1 MHQHCK
7 ILLIEDDAGLAR
19 GISEYLQIQHIEL
32 LHAATAQQALAV
44 AGDFDLI
51 LCDIMLPDGNG
62 LQLLPALQQRWAC
75 PVLFL
80 TALSSADDQICGL
93 EAGAADYLCKP
104 IDPSLLLAKIRSSLR
119 ARQHQHRRTLAL
131 HDLVIDFSLNRALLA
146 GRPLQLTSLEF
157 DILCFFMTRPGQ
169 IVSRELLFHHLV
181 GRAYDGLDRAID
193 VRISRLRKHL
203 EQLNV
208 TGLAIVTV
216 RGQGYLFNYLPE
228 AAALPE
234 IAASPVTTAALPDL
248 SVAGPS
254 R

>member
-19 GISEYLQIQHIEL
+19 GINEYLQIQQIEL
-32 LHAATAQQALAV
+32 RHAATAQQALAV
-44 AGDFDLI
+44 EGDFDLI

-62 LQLLPALQQRWAC
+62 LQLLPALQQRWSC

-119 ARQHQHRRTLAL
+119 ASQRQQQTRRTLAL

-203 EQLNV
+203 EQLAI

-228 AAALPE
+228 
-234 IAASPVTTAALPDL
+234 TTAFLPDPA
-248 SVAGPS
+248 VVGPVQ
-254 R
+254 